1 MIEKDPYKYLKT
13 VVSKPITWVMFDQAL
28 VSGINFI
35 TTFILAHGLPV
46 SDFAR
51 YSGIVL
57 AQMFLLTMQNAL
69 VLQPFQLFLYRL
81 PGRSCRHTA
90 WWAGF
95 LFITFGLVGLH
106 FARHFFEHGGILT
119 KTQTMYSLCCIE
131 GYLLMD
137 LIRRML
143 IAEKKITQSIIID
156 AVSNIPQLIV
166 LAYLFYAKE
175 LTLDSSLKTIA
186 VTYIPAVLIGVFFLQ
201 PRFQSLSTF
210 FRIYKMFW
218 KESRWLTATGLL
230 QWSSGN
236 YLVVA
241 ATYYI
246 GAQALAA
253 VRLGQSILGLVGV
266 FLQASENYVLPKA
279 AQMLRKSPAMMWRYV
294 KHYSMGLFV
303 ISLIISSTLF
313 FFSKPIFF
321 AAGGTQFIQYS
332 SVLQWFALLLMTIAI
347 SYPFRI
353 LIRVHMQNAHFL
365 VGYVFTTIFS
375 LLAAKWLCETW
386 GMGGVVIGLMFNQIV
401 MVIYWTI
408 ILKIKKQ
415 MAWTLPT

>member
-1 MIEKDPYKYLKT
+1 MIEKDPYKYVKT
-13 VVSKPITWVMFDQAL
+13 VLSKPITWVMVDQLL

-57 AQMFLLTMQNAL
+57 AQMFMLTMQNAL

-81 PGRSCRHTA
+81 PGKSCRHTA

-95 LFITFGLVGLH
+95 IFITVGLIGMH
-106 FARHFFEHGGILT
+106 AARHFFEQGGILT
-119 KTQTMYSLCCIE
+119 KTQAMYSLCCIE

-156 AVSNIPQLIV
+156 AISNIPQLIV

-175 LTLDSSLKTIA
+175 LTLDSGLKTIS
-186 VTYIPAVLIGVFFLQ
+186 VTYIPAVLVGIFFLQ
-201 PRFQSLSTF
+201 PRFQSLPTF

-253 VRLGQSILGLVGV
+253 VRLGQSILGVVGV

-279 AQMLRKSPAMMWRYV
+279 AQMLRVSPYMMWRYV
-294 KHYSMGLFV
+294 KHYSIGLIL
-303 ISLIISSTLF
+303 ISLVISSTLF

-321 AAGGTQFIQYS
+321 AAGGSQFVEYS

-365 VGYVFTTIFS
+365 VGYIFTTLFS
-375 LLAAKWLCETW
+375 LLAAKWLCISM
-386 GMGGVVIGLMFNQIV
+386 GMAGVVIGLMFNQIV

-408 ILKIKKQ
+408 ILKRKKQ